1 MSAPPSVGATIREH
15 LELLAR
21 EHGDRIAVVFG
32 EARLTYAELADR
44 CTRFG
49 RALDALGLGPGDRVA
64 ALLPN
69 GVEWLVAYLG
79 TAASGRIFVGLNTWS
94 SGPELRQVLSR
105 SGARLLVVTG
115 RFRSHDYAAA
125 LREAAG
131 PAARF
136 ATRPGESAPR
146 LYSAA
151 LPGLD
156 WVAAVGEG
164 VADRS
169 FDWDE
174 LIARGADAGPDLAH
188 RPAPDDTALIVYTS
202 GSTGLPKGVMLQHGP
217 LLRNGW
223 HIGARQHVTPDDTL
237 WISSPLFFSYGCANA
252 VMVTLSHA
260 CTLLLQDF
268 FEPASAVEAMS
279 RERATVYY
287 ATTNM
292 TYAIRQHLAT
302 IGGDLALR
310 TGTAIGTPAQL
321 RAAAELV
328 PGVCNIYGMT
338 ETYGNCAVTDA
349 DDPLEVRLTTQGR
362 PLPEHAI
369 DIVDP
374 ESGDPVPAGELGEI
388 RVGGL
393 VSPGYFN
400 EPERTAQS
408 FDPQGRLRTGDL
420 GRLDAD
426 GRVCWESRLGDLI
439 KTSGVNVSAGEVER
453 VLESDPRVQQVYV
466 VAVADE
472 ARGEVIAAVVQP
484 ADPSLTAEQVI
495 GFARDRLTSYKVPR
509 LVQFRPDGQ
518 FPLTSTGKVSRRELA
533 AEVGRAQSPTPVQEA
548 AVKAA
553 AVKEAAGQ

>member
-1 MSAPPSVGATIREH
+1 MAISARPPVGATIREH
-15 LELLAR
+15 VEQLAR
-21 EHGDRIAVVFG
+21 EHGDQLAIVFG
-32 EARLTYAELADR
+32 DTRLTYRDLAAR

-49 RALDALGLGPGDRVA
+49 LALDALGLGPGDRVA

-69 GVEWLVAYLG
+69 GIEWLVAYLG
-79 TAASGRIFVGLNTWS
+79 TAASGRTFVGLNTWS
-94 SGPELRQVLSR
+94 GGPELRQVLAR
-105 SGARLLVVTG
+105 SGARVLVVTG

-125 LREAAG
+125 LTEAAG
-131 PAARF
+131 PAARIL
-136 ATRPGESAPR
+136 ARGDGALPRLESAE
-146 LYSAA
+146 
-151 LPGLD
+151 LPDLS
-156 WVAAVGEG
+156 WIVAVGDG
-164 VADRS
+164 IADRS
-169 FDWDE
+169 CTWDD
-174 LIARGADAGPDLAH
+174 LLRAADEGPGRDLAY
-188 RPAPDDTALIVYTS
+188 RPAAADTALIVYTS

-223 HIGARQHVTPDDTL
+223 HIGARQHVTPQDRL

-268 FEPASAVEAMS
+268 FEPAAAVQFMN
-279 RERATVYY
+279 REQATVYY

-292 TYAIRQHLAT
+292 TYAIRDHLTAT
-302 IGGDLALR
+302 GGTLALR

-328 PGVCNIYGMT
+328 PGICNIYGMT

-349 DDPLEVRLTTQGR
+349 GDPLEVRLTTQGR
-362 PLPEHAI
+362 PLPEHTI

-374 ESGDPVPAGELGEI
+374 ESGEPVPAGELGEI

-408 FDPQGRLRTGDL
+408 FDAHGRLRTGDL
-420 GRLDAD
+420 GRIDQD
-426 GRVCWESRLGDLI
+426 GRVRWESRLGDLI

-453 VLESDPRVQQVYV
+453 VLESDPRVQQVYI
-466 VAVADE
+466 VAVPDE

-484 ADPSLTAEQVI
+484 ADPGLTAEQVI
-495 GFARDRLTSYKVPR
+495 GFARERLTSYKVPR

-533 AEVGRAQSPTPVQEA
+533 AEVGRAQSREV
-548 AVKAA
+548 
-553 AVKEAAGQ
+553 AGQ